1 MIRAF
6 RTALMIIIIAILGM
20 IVTVLM
26 SSCNDQSDILY
37 KSSNFRVRVI
47 ESGTISFVRITDELS
62 HVYKEGDTVWVN
74 MKLHRIDDVDT
85 LTQKK
90 CILTIWKK

>member
-1 MIRAF
+1 MF
-6 RTALMIIIIAILGM
+6 KVFKTALMIIILAILGM

-26 SSCNDQSDILY
+26 SSCNDQSLH

-74 MKLHRIDDVDT
+74 MKLHHIDDVDT
-85 LTQKK
+85 LTQK